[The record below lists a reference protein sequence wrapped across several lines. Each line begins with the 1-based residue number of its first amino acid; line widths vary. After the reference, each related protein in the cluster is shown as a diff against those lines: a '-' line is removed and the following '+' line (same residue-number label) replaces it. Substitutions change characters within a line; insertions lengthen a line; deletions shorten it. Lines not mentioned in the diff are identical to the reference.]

1 MRNEGI
7 TDRPVRPWQLPGAVR
22 RDCEPHRGP
31 LVRRVG
37 HAAFVLSL
45 LLAVTPLVLL
55 PGVPLMGAGE
65 FPEWGVPLFPLAGVL
80 PSLAAWALARHD
92 LALMRQGLMDPAGEL
107 AVWTGG
113 GAGVPGWCWPP
124 CPSSSAAPSSWSSV
138 CPDPGRHGRG
148 AG

>member
-7 TDRPVRPWQLPGAVR
+7 TDTPVPPWEMPGAVR

-92 LALMRQGLMDPAGEL
+92 LALMRRGLMDPAGERAVRGGWRFASAGMIL
-107 AVWTGG
+107 AAVSFLLSTPLFLF
-113 GAGVPGWCWPP
+113 VRLP
-124 CPSSSAAPSSWSSV
+124 
-138 CPDPGRHGRG
+138 
-148 AG
+148 